1 MDACTSLKVIGQHGV
16 GLDNID
22 VQEATRHKIKVLN
35 VPDGNYISVAE
46 HTMAFIL
53 ALSRSL
59 RINDCSVRK
68 DAWYSRENRYTMEV
82 CQKNLLIVGLGRI
95 GRAVAKRAKAFGMQ
109 VMAYDGFVTK
119 EDMEKIIKL
128 LEPSYIAG
136 LTLLGGEPM
145 EYVNQQGLLPLLR
158 RVKEQY
164 PDKTIWCYTGYL
176 YDRDILDNFCG
187 KWEETREL
195 LSYLDVIVDG
205 EFVEAQKDIS
215 LRFRG
220 SSNQRII
227 DVKKSQEMGR
237 TVMWEDEGESV

>member
-1 MDACTSLKVIGQHGV
+1 MYFSEIKECDIANGPGVRVTVFVSGCTHHCNGCFNEMTWDFQYG
-16 GLDNID
+16 
-22 VQEATRHKIKVLN
+22 
-35 VPDGNYISVAE
+35 
-46 HTMAFIL
+46 
-53 ALSRSL
+53 
-59 RINDCSVRK
+59 
-68 DAWYSRENRYTMEV
+68 RE
-82 CQKNLLIVGLGRI
+82 
-95 GRAVAKRAKAFGMQ
+95 F
-109 VMAYDGFVTK
+109 TK

-145 EYVNQQGLLPLLR
+145 EFVNQQGLLPLLR

-176 YDRDILDNFCG
+176 YDRDILDDFCG

-237 TVMWEDEGESV
+237 TVMWEDEGLSH